1 MHGKKVVQCIKPCI
15 KQLPVTETYVYLPR
29 HDGLPSR
36 CYRIQRKD
44 YIHFLFIARGAAYEA
59 EAQLIACADLE
70 LIDRNTLKSLY
81 SQTVKVIHLFNAL
94 IKALKKGDPNTLSEG
109 IECYG
114 EDDMPDADWE
124 EWEEYPPTPNLKPV
138 LPTNV

>member
-1 MHGKKVVQCIKPCI
+1 MHGKKVVHCIKPCI
-15 KQLPVTETYVYLPR
+15 KQLPVTETYVYLPDTTGC
-29 HDGLPSR
+29 HLDFIEYSR
-36 CYRIQRKD
+36 RTGERKD

-94 IKALKKGDPNTLSEG
+94 IKALKKVIPIPCQKELSAMERTTCQMLTVKNG
-109 IECYG
+109 KSI
-114 EDDMPDADWE
+114 P
-124 EWEEYPPTPNLKPV
+124 KP
-138 LPTNV
+138 

>member
-1 MHGKKVVQCIKPCI
+1 MHGKKVVHCIKPCI
-15 KQLPVTETYVYLPR
+15 KQLPVTETYVYLPDTTGCHLDFIEYSGR
-29 HDGLPSR
+29 TGE
-36 CYRIQRKD
+36 RKD

-94 IKALKKGDPNTLSEG
+94 SSKH
-109 IECYG
+109 
-114 EDDMPDADWE
+114 
-124 EWEEYPPTPNLKPV
+124 
-138 LPTNV
+138 